1 MQEEVKNPILIV
13 DRQGSLGRLFAQALK
28 NNFPVVLVASGKTQE
43 KGIRHIVFSRRI
55 PTIPDQSYA
64 MVLVVLDFDSDL
76 LEFLSSF
83 ASKASETK
91 SPLVLLS
98 SIFFLTPQRY
108 AKIKASAPNALLFLY
123 GDMAGGNL
131 PSRLNAFLKLGQN
144 SGMLHLSREGL
155 GYLYPTIATEF
166 SQEVIEFVLT
176 RSELGETYF
185 LLPVHPVT
193 EISLARKIKQFQP
206 EIRLD
211 FLPAEFPKRN
221 FFLPPEAV
229 SLSSPN
235 QLGEWLKQVEFPAKY
250 IRVTRKTREK
260 KPFFRLPQSGYA
272 FYFFLSVIALFL
284 PVLISLLAF
293 TGAGI
298 MVSQAGNSF
307 TQGKGSEAKVRIS
320 QAQNLFQFAKTMGF
334 EISLLSQISAFANL
348 NRYDLMLESGI
359 KLTAAAQDGLEGIEQ
374 LQRVT
379 SGKSRNPHGE
389 LEKAMSNLKQA
400 LVTLQAFSVQGNLP
414 GRLRQ
419 SLKTY
424 GPTLTLMTAGID
436 SLPSLLGFPQKKT
449 YLVLLQNNNELRPGG
464 GFIGSYGILTFDRG
478 LIGQLKVHDVYDADG
493 QLIGRVEPP
502 FALRRYLGASNWYL
516 RDSNYASDFVT
527 NAEKAAFFLDKETGQ
542 RVDAVI
548 GVDTTTLVRTLS
560 IVGPVKVIS
569 YGEEL
574 NKDNVVKL
582 TQEKAQTNFF
592 PGSTQKK
599 DFLRASLSALEER
612 IKTSPPKQPELL
624 ALIGQL
630 FLEKHLLLVSFDP
643 GLQKIIAAN
652 QLSSTLPQDQVLENT
667 TQDFLG
673 LSEINVGQNKVNAY
687 LTRQIDHTVKL
698 DEAGGV
704 LASTTVNYQNTSQP
718 TDAFGGDYN
727 AYVRFLVPKDA
738 QLLSVQIDNVEMAT
752 TPAIIDPAEFTRPGF
767 IPPKEL
773 EVEATIEGDKR
784 LWGMFMK
791 VKPQASRKLTLTYS
805 LPGTGIQ
812 TGQGGGYTLQLFKQ
826 PGTLEDPFSF
836 ALSLPQAF
844 AVVSTQ
850 PKMETSGGEY
860 KYHTRLIKDQSLMLR
875 LVKVK

>member
-64 MVLVVLDFDSDL
+64 MILVVLDFDSDL

-83 ASKASETK
+83 ASKARETK

-98 SIFFLTPQRY
+98 SIFFLSPQRF
-108 AKIKASAPNALLFLY
+108 AKIKANAPNALLFLY
-123 GDMAGGNL
+123 GDMAGENL
-131 PSRLNAFLKLGQN
+131 PSRLNALLKKGQN
-144 SGMLHLSREGL
+144 SGTIQLSRDGL
-155 GYLYPTIATEF
+155 GYLYPTIAKEF
-166 SQEVIEFVLT
+166 SQEVIELALT
-176 RSELGETYF
+176 HSELGKAYF
-185 LLPVHPVT
+185 LLPEHPVT
-193 EISLARKIKQFQP
+193 EISLARKIKQLQP

-211 FLPAEFPKRN
+211 FQPDEYLKRN

-235 QLGEWLKQVEFPAKY
+235 HLGEWLKQVEFPARNA
-250 IRVTRKTREK
+250 RVIPKKRKK
-260 KPFFRLPQSGYA
+260 KPFFRLPKSGYA
-272 FYFFLSVIALFL
+272 FYFFLSVMALFL
-284 PVLISLLAF
+284 PLFFSLLAF

-298 MVSQAGNSF
+298 MVSRAGNSL
-307 TQGKGSEAKVRIS
+307 TQGRSSEAKARVS
-320 QAQNLFQFAKTMGF
+320 QAQNLFHFAKTMGF
-334 EISLLSQISAFANL
+334 EISLLSQISAFSNL
-348 NRYDLMLESGI
+348 SSYDRALETGI

-379 SGKSRNPHGE
+379 SGKSRNPRGE

-400 LVTLQAFSVQGNLP
+400 LVTLQAFSVQGTLP
-414 GRLRQ
+414 GRLQQ
-419 SLKTY
+419 SLKIY
-424 GPTLTLMTAGID
+424 GPTLTLMTAEID

-464 GFIGSYGILTFDRG
+464 GFIGSYGILTVDRG
-478 LIGQLKVHDVYDADG
+478 LIGPLKVHDVYDADG

-560 IVGPVKVIS
+560 IVGSVKVIS

-582 TQEKAQTNFF
+582 TQDKAQTNFF

-599 DFLRASLSALEER
+599 DFLRASLGALEEQ
-612 IKTSPPKQPELL
+612 IKTSPQKQPELL

-643 GLQKIIAAN
+643 DLQKIIAAN
-652 QLSSTLPQDQVLENT
+652 QLSSTLPREQVLENT
-667 TQDFLG
+667 AQDFLG

-718 TDAFGGDYN
+718 NDAFVGDYN
-727 AYVRFLVPKDA
+727 AYVRFLVPREA

-752 TPAIIDPAEFTRPGF
+752 TPAIIDPAEFTRSGF

-773 EVEATIEGDKR
+773 EVEATMEGDKR
-784 LWGMFMK
+784 LWGMFVK

-812 TGQGGGYTLQLFKQ
+812 TGQGGGYNLQLFKQ
-826 PGTLEDPFSF
+826 PGTLEDPLSF
-836 ALSLPQAF
+836 TLSLPPAF
-844 AVVSTQ
+844 SVVSTQ
-850 PKMETSGGEY
+850 PKMEASGGEY
-860 KYHTRLIKDQSLMLR
+860 KYKTRFRHDQSLMLR